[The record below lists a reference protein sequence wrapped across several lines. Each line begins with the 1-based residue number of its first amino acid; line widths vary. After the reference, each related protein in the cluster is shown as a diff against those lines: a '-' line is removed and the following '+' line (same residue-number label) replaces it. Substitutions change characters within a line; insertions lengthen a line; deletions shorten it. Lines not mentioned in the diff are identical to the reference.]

1 MEDSSAVAVRRR
13 RGRHGRRSR
22 SRSVQIRDGKHG
34 QSICACSF
42 DIFLFVQVDW
52 IKLMW
57 SVFRVGSLGRGDGAS
72 GVLSGSFPGT
82 S

>member
-13 RGRHGRRSR
+13 RGRHGRR